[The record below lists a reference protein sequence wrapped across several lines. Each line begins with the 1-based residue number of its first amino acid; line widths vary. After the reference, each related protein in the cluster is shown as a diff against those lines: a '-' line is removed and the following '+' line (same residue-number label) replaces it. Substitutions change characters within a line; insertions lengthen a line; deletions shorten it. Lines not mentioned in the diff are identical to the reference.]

1 MKKIYWIGD
10 VIGNTGPAN
19 VNKMYKNTLS
29 NNVIF
34 CSSNNKIYRIFHFII
49 HFPFQKKIVISGFSK
64 LNYILLKISK
74 IFKKETF
81 YLMHG
86 WLKIESKYNKNI
98 SIKSIEIEEKIIQ
111 EANIIICVSRIFCEK
126 LKSYYRQEKNKILFV
141 NNGTD
146 VNVLKETI
154 TKNNNVFCII
164 SVGGGVKQKNNLS
177 ICKAIEKIRNKK
189 IKFIVIGKLAEEGE
203 EIKKY
208 KFVDYYEKLSHN
220 DVMKKMGEANLYIQ
234 NSYFETYG
242 LSIVEAINSECD
254 ILISKNIGAIDLIEN
269 IDDND
274 IINNNE
280 SIDEIS
286 KKIIKKIDNIN
297 IRRSI
302 KKNNTWK
309 DSSNKLLEIIL
320 KQ

>member
-1 MKKIYWIGD
+1 
-10 VIGNTGPAN
+10 
-19 VNKMYKNTLS
+19 
-29 NNVIF
+29 
-34 CSSNNKIYRIFHFII
+34 
-49 HFPFQKKIVISGFSK
+49 
-64 LNYILLKISK
+64 
-74 IFKKETF
+74 
-81 YLMHG
+81 
-86 WLKIESKYNKNI
+86 
-98 SIKSIEIEEKIIQ
+98 
-111 EANIIICVSRIFCEK
+111 
-126 LKSYYRQEKNKILFV
+126 
-141 NNGTD
+141 
-146 VNVLKETI
+146 
-154 TKNNNVFCII
+154 
-164 SVGGGVKQKNNLS
+164 
-177 ICKAIEKIRNKK
+177 
-189 IKFIVIGKLAEEGE
+189 
-203 EIKKY
+203 
-208 KFVDYYEKLSHN
+208 
-220 DVMKKMGEANLYIQ
+220 MKKMGEANLYIQ